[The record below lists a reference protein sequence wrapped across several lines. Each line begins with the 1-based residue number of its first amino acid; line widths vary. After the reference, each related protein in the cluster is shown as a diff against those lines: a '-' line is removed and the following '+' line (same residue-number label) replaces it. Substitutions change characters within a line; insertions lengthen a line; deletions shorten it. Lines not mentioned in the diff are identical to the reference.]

1 MEIKVRAVESGE
13 QKSAQEVEQELLQ
26 KHEQQSQEPE
36 ASNDVTEESE
46 APELSEEQVL
56 SFIKNRYNKEVDT
69 LDQLVE
75 ERSANQEIPEDIASY
90 MKYRQETGRGYDD
103 YLKLNRNYDELDE
116 EQLIKDYLLSTEEGI
131 DPDDVDFMLEDY
143 RFDEEFD
150 DDADVKKKRIAR
162 KKTVAKAKEYFNS
175 QKEQYAKPLES
186 SPAGMPQEE
195 KEAFEAYKQYLK
207 EADTIQQENQRK
219 SEWFQQK
226 TNEVFNK
233 EFKGFEF
240 QVGDKKVVYSP
251 GDAEEIKKANSTPMN
266 LIGKF
271 LDDDG
276 LLTDPQGYHQAL
288 SVAMN
293 PSKFAQFFYE
303 QGKADAVDDVS
314 RKSKNIKMDTRRA
327 PETTRKDGLSIRTV
341 SQPSNGNRL
350 VIRSPKNR

>member
-1 MEIKVRAVESGE
+1 MEIKVRAVDAVE
-13 QKSAQEVEQELLQ
+13 QKSAQEIEQELL
-26 KHEQQSQEPE
+26 EQAEDKTQGQQEFDE
-36 ASNDVTEESE
+36 
-46 APELSEEQVL
+46 PELSEEQVL

-69 LDQLVE
+69 LDQLIE
-75 ERSANQEIPEDIASY
+75 QRSANQEIPEDIASY
-90 MKYRQETGRGYDD
+90 MKFRQETGRGYED

-116 EQLIKDYLLSTEEGI
+116 EQLIKEYLLSTEEGI

-186 SPAGMPQEE
+186 STVGMPQEE
-195 KEAFEAYKQYLK
+195 REAFEAYKQYLK

-219 SEWFQQK
+219 SEWFQKK
-226 TNEVFNK
+226 TDEVFSK
-233 EFKGFEF
+233 DFKGFEF
-240 QVGDKKVVYSP
+240 QVGGKKVIYSP
-251 GDAEEIKKANSTPMN
+251 GNADEVKKANATPMN

-271 LDDDG
+271 LDNDG
-276 LLTDPQGYHQAL
+276 LLTDPKGYHQAL

-293 PSKFAQFFYE
+293 PSKFAEFFYE
-303 QGKADAVDDVS
+303 QGKSDAVENLS
-314 RKSKNIKMDTRRA
+314 RKSKNINMDQRRA
-327 PETTRKDGLSIRTV
+327 PETTRKDGLSIRSV

-350 VIRSPKNR
+350 VIRSPKNL